1 MGILKFI
8 VTKFK
13 ETNEDIGLA
22 QLEYLEEQTQTYYK
36 ATQNLL
42 NNESKVYLQEIA
54 NISRKLS

>member
-1 MGILKFI
+1 MSILKFI